1 MGRMELSQRLDLGS
15 LNLTPEKTEKPE
27 KDTSVEARLA
37 ELIGR
42 FTDAEVTPDATLD
55 ELGVSSLDRI
65 ELAVRAEEE
74 FGVRAEESAYTP
86 ETTVGELAERL
97 A

>member
-1 MGRMELSQRLDLGS
+1 MELSQRLDLGS
-15 LNLTPEKTEKPE
+15 LNLAPEETA
-27 KDTSVEARLA
+27 KDTSVLARLA

-42 FTDAEVTPDATLD
+42 FTDEEVTPEATLD
-55 ELGVSSLDRI
+55 GLGVSSLDRI

-74 FGVRAEESAYTP
+74 FGARAEESAYTP
-86 ETTVGELAERL
+86 ETTVAELAEWL

>member
-1 MGRMELSQRLDLGS
+1 MELSQRLNFDA
-15 LNLTPEKTEKPE
+15 LNLTHEEPAA
-27 KDTSVEARLA
+27 DTSVAGRLA

-74 FGVRAEESAYTP
+74 FGVRADESAYTP
-86 ETTVGELAERL
+86 GTTVGELVEWL
-97 A
+97 ADNEPA